1 MTLIAS
7 LEGRLLA
14 IECTRQVRI
23 HENLIKLSR
32 VTFLVS
38 FGVHLKMGTM
48 MLWQEELN
56 NLSNLHLGQNYSFIA
71 GLEMEGDLF
80 VLYFLPQLT
89 KFENS

>member
-1 MTLIAS
+1 
-7 LEGRLLA
+7 
-14 IECTRQVRI
+14 
-23 HENLIKLSR
+23 
-32 VTFLVS
+32 
-38 FGVHLKMGTM
+38 MGTM